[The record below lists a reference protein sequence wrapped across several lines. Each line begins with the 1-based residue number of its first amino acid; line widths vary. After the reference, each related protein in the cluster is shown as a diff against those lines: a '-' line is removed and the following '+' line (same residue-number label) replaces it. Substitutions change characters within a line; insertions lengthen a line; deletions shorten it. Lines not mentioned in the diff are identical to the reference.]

1 MYNHTLKQSIFTLSV
16 GLPAKKNDKKRAAK
30 KDAKKARARKEK
42 RLQNCIDRITK
53 LLKAPT
59 VDLPDGFFKSI
70 HKRYDKAALK
80 VMIANHTFIGE
91 AGHEVNS
98 FIDSITDT
106 DTDSDE

>member
-1 MYNHTLKQSIFTLSV
+1 MKFGQLEKLAK

-30 KDAKKARARKEK
+30 MDAKKVRARKEK
-42 RLQNCIDRITK
+42 RLQNRIDRITK

-59 VDLPDGFFKSI
+59 VQDLPDVFFKSI
-70 HKRYDKAALK
+70 HKRYYKAALK

-98 FIDSITDT
+98 DSITDT

>member
-1 MYNHTLKQSIFTLSV
+1 MQKRPEL
-16 GLPAKKNDKKRAAK
+16 GKK
-30 KDAKKARARKEK
+30 K

-59 VDLPDGFFKSI
+59 VQDLPDGFFKSI

-98 FIDSITDT
+98 DSITDT